1 MIGRATYKGNA
12 KGDYANICF
21 NTAGRKEMPLGTELA
36 KNGRQY
42 CKVFCTYDKTKRRI
56 EPSEELD
63 SRLIGEGLKIEGL
76 TSLTVVLRENPP
88 LPVEK
93 GYNPTVGIEVSTLR
107 LSSNGDVINVGNI
120 YELELV
126 DGMFSGTVGR
136 YSVHVDANG
145 GRFEITW

>member
-1 MIGRATYKGNA
+1 MAKMIGRATYKGNA

-21 NTAGRKEMPLGTELA
+21 NTADRREMPLGMD
-36 KNGRQY
+36 GGQY
-42 CKVFCTYDKTKRRI
+42 CKVFATYNEKERRI

-88 LPVEK
+88 LPVDEEYK
-93 GYNPTVGIEVSTLR
+93 PTVGIEVSTLR
-107 LSSNGDVINVGNI
+107 LSSNGDVINVGNV

-126 DGMFSGTVGR
+126 DGMFTGMVGR
-136 YSVHVDANG
+136 YSAHVDANG
-145 GRFEITW
+145 GRLEITW